1 MSSVKWEP
9 IARSYNP
16 LKAGSIDGTDTIPHD
31 HGVVRAM
38 QVCFY
43 PVSECTFLLLFIFF
57 INVDSHL
64 SIFFK
69 HANCDSVRL
78 YCVQFQNKNISKE
91 IMKRFKYKKGSTFQ

>member
-1 MSSVKWEP
+1 MMSSVKWEP

-43 PVSECTFLLLFIFF
+43 QVSKCSFLLLFIFL

-64 SIFFK
+64 SYLSFLNMLIVIVLD
-69 HANCDSVRL
+69 CTVYDS
-78 YCVQFQNKNISKE
+78 KIK
-91 IMKRFKYKKGSTFQ
+91 I

>member
-1 MSSVKWEP
+1 MMSSVKWEP

-43 PVSECTFLLLFIFF
+43 QVSECSFLLLFIFL

-64 SIFFK
+64 SYLSFLNMLIVIVLDCTVY
-69 HANCDSVRL
+69 N
-78 YCVQFQNKNISKE
+78 SK
-91 IMKRFKYKKGSTFQ
+91 IKI